1 MDSEEILYLLA
12 LQKVKG
18 IGSINAKKL
27 IAHLGSAQAVFTKKR
42 SELTKIN
49 GFGPSFLKDVNTSEV
64 LKKAS
69 VEWEYI
75 QQNNIKYSSFLDDD
89 YPDRLKH
96 CIDGPIL
103 LFQDGNIEY
112 NKQPVISIV
121 GTRKMTSYG
130 RSFLKSFIHDL
141 KTYNPIIISGFAY
154 GVDITAHRFA
164 MDYGLQTIGV
174 LAHGLDEMYPP
185 QHKKHVHKVLENGGF
200 YTEYWHDEKALRE
213 NFLMRNRIIA
223 GLSDATIIVESATKG
238 GSLVTAHIA
247 NSYNRDVFAVPG
259 RVKDTFSQ
267 GCNNLIRTNR
277 AALLQSVENLAYMLN
292 WDQDKQTKKTIQPKL
307 FLNLDQEQQKIYD
320 YLLEKGKT
328 LLDQLALDTQIPIY
342 KLSGIL
348 VEMEMMGVIKPLPG
362 KMFEVI

>member
-1 MDSEEILYLLA
+1 MESKEILYLLA

-27 IAHLGSAQAVFTKKR
+27 IAHLGSAQAVFTEKR
-42 SELTKIN
+42 SVLTKIN
-49 GFGPSFLKDVNTSEV
+49 GFGPNLLKDVNTSEI
-64 LKKAS
+64 LEKAAI
-69 VEWEYI
+69 EWEYI
-75 QQNNIKYSSFLDDD
+75 RQNNIKYSTFLDDD
-89 YPDRLKH
+89 YPERLKH

-103 LFQDGNIEY
+103 LFQDGKIQY
-112 NKQPVISIV
+112 NDQPVISIV

-130 RSFLKSFIHDL
+130 RSFLKTFIKDL
-141 KTYNPIIISGFAY
+141 KTYNPIIVSGFAY
-154 GVDITAHRFA
+154 GVDITAHRYA
-164 MDYGLQTIGV
+164 MENGLQTIGV
-174 LAHGLDEMYPP
+174 LAHGLDEMYPAE
-185 QHKKHVHKVLENGGF
+185 HKKYVHKVLENGGF

-223 GLSDATIIVESATKG
+223 GLSDATIIIESAAKG

-247 NSYNRDVFAVPG
+247 NSYDRDVYAVPG

-292 WDQDKQTKKTIQPKL
+292 WDQEKKTTKPIQPRL
-307 FLNLDQEQQKIYD
+307 FLDLNQEQQKIYD
-320 YLLEKGKT
+320 YLQENGKT
-328 LLDQLALDTQIPIY
+328 LLDQLALDNQIPIY